1 MPSVI
6 TLLTDFGTAD
16 GYVGELK
23 GVLATRAPRS
33 PIVDVAHDIPA
44 HDIDAGR
51 LALERYWRSYP
62 PGSVHLAIVD
72 PGVGTA
78 RAALAVEASGQFLVG
93 PDNGI
98 LSSALVQPAARVVS
112 VPVPPSASPT
122 FHGRDV
128 FALVAARL
136 ANGAKVNA
144 LGEAFDALI
153 LFWPEPRKDSRGVMT
168 GEVIGID
175 RFGNA
180 ITNLALRPT
189 AVEVAGHTLP
199 VALTYSDLEQGS
211 AGAVV
216 GSSGLIEIVVHGG
229 RAANE
234 LGLKKGAPVRAM

>member
-23 GVLATRAPRS
+23 GVLAARAPRS
-33 PIVDVAHDIPA
+33 VLVDVAHDVPA

-51 LALERYWRSYP
+51 LALERYWRAYP
-62 PGSVHLAIVD
+62 AGTVHIAIVD
-72 PGVGTA
+72 PGVGSS
-78 RAALAVEASGQFLVG
+78 RAALAVEADGQFLVG
-93 PDNGI
+93 PDNGL
-98 LSSALVQPAARVVS
+98 LSSALVLPSARVVS
-112 VPVPPSASPT
+112 IPVPTNASPT

-128 FALVAARL
+128 FAPAAARL
-136 ANGAKVNA
+136 ALGAKLNA
-144 LGEAFDALI
+144 IGEPFDALV
-153 LFWPEPRKDSRGVMT
+153 LFWPEPRRDGRGVNI

-180 ITNLALRPT
+180 ITNIALRPQS
-189 AVEVAGHTLP
+189 VEVAGHTLP
-199 VALTYSDLEQGS
+199 VALAYADLEQGS

-216 GSSGLIEIVVHGG
+216 GSSGLVEIVVRGG

-234 LGLKKGAPVRAM
+234 LGLKKGAVVRAV